1 MEWYE
6 YSIPGV
12 EFTVIQLIIALLV
25 IAVGVVIGRMVS
37 LSAKKVLTT
46 AMSNNSSYLLQRI
59 VNYFVI
65 IVAVLA
71 ALSYLHVDFTGALL
85 AGGFLGIIIGF
96 ATQSVVANFI
106 SGFFLQIEKPF
117 AIGDPIKV
125 IDSDIQ
131 GVVTAINV
139 FSTNICSFDGVNTRI
154 PNEKLFT
161 SKILNYSK
169 HVARRIIVDV
179 GISYKEDVSKVIDI
193 IKKKL
198 DENPFILSEPEPLVY
213 LDDLGDYS
221 LKLSIHVWAPSSVW
235 FKLKTQIVQEVKE
248 ALDLGGVEIPF
259 AQRVMWRDNL

>member
-12 EFTVIQLIIALLV
+12 QFTVIQLIIALLV

-37 LSAKKVLTT
+37 LSARRVFTT
-46 AMSNNSSYLLQRI
+46 AMSDHSSYLLQRI

-117 AIGDPIKV
+117 AIGNSIKV
-125 IDSDIQ
+125 MDSDIQ

-139 FSTNICSFDGVNTRI
+139 FSTTLCSFDGVNTRI

-169 HVARRIIVDV
+169 HVARKVIMNV
-179 GISYKEDVSKVIDI
+179 GISYKEDVAKAIDI
-193 IKKKL
+193 LKKKL
-198 DENPFILSEPEPLVY
+198 NENPLILSEPEPLIY

-221 LKLSIHVWAPSSVW
+221 LNLSIHIWAPSATW
-235 FKLKTQIVQEVKE
+235 FTLKTQVVQQVKE
-248 ALDLGGVEIPF
+248 ALDLAGVEIPF
-259 AQRVMWRDNL
+259 VQRVMWRDNL